1 MMQNRRANAHR
12 DKTNAWNNIRSA
24 RPSSNSPS
32 VVENNAGT
40 KLGPLTCSLLHVAAW
55 YWHFDVTSK
64 LEQQKLCLVSYS
76 KQTKPKQLEDTFEAL
91 IFQSA
96 TDTGSK
102 TFQSKRNVCKIDFA
116 VHEMINLE
124 RFCKQHVFCVLFMKE
139 KASLLEAG
147 NG

>member
-1 MMQNRRANAHR
+1 
-12 DKTNAWNNIRSA
+12 
-24 RPSSNSPS
+24 
-32 VVENNAGT
+32 
-40 KLGPLTCSLLHVAAW
+40 
-55 YWHFDVTSK
+55 
-64 LEQQKLCLVSYS
+64 
-76 KQTKPKQLEDTFEAL
+76 LEDTFEAL

-102 TFQSKRNVCKIDFA
+102 TFQSKKHVGKIDFA
-116 VHEMINLE
+116 VHETINLE